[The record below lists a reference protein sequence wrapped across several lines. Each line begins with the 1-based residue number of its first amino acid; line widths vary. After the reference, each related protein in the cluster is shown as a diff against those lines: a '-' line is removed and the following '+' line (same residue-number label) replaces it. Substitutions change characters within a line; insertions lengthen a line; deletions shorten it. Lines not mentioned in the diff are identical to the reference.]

1 MRDIIAILLVCLA
14 VYANSLDNGFHYDD
28 EHSIQKNIHI
38 RDLGNITR
46 FFHDPT
52 TFSVDHDKAMYRPVL
67 LVTYALNYAAGGY
80 EVFGYHLLNLALHA
94 LSACLL
100 FWLALLVTGRRD
112 LALSAGLLFA
122 LHPICSEPVN
132 YISSRSEGLAGFF
145 YLAGLALFIRSTQSD
160 HQARWRYLSW
170 GALAT
175 GLLSK
180 SIVITLP
187 TVILVWDYLFISS
200 RQLQRLRDRFVQ
212 WHLAYWLL
220 AGLYVA
226 TIVHN
231 RFLTK
236 SLAKPVRGMGTQ
248 FLTQVEA
255 LVYYGK
261 LLIWPLGLNVEHQ
274 FFAQAKLGAPSFAA
288 GLLLAVFFLVLIG
301 AYRRRWDLPLFLNLW
316 ALLALLPVTLMPLNV
331 LVNERRLYLPCAAFC
346 LGLAMTLHSR
356 RMQRMVGGVAQG
368 RVMVLLIVMG
378 YGALTFSR
386 NELWQS
392 DFALWTDAVSQ
403 GPKMPRNHLY
413 LGNTHKDAAFA
424 SVNKKEELAH
434 WELARESYRRT
445 IELDHKSDL
454 ALRALN
460 NLGAVSFVLK
470 DIDSAEKAYR
480 RAIKLNP
487 NYADALVNLGT
498 IYHEKARVETDPA
511 KSKALFAEAADSY
524 RKALR
529 SLPNHADAWAN
540 MGLALFEIGELGKAI
555 KAYERAYYLNPG
567 NVNLVNNFGNYY
579 VTLGQQQ
586 IHRGESGRENLLKA
600 KKYFEQALRMNPNYG
615 PPKRGLQIVE
625 QFLR

>member
-1 MRDIIAILLVCLA
+1 
-14 VYANSLDNGFHYDD
+14 
-28 EHSIQKNIHI
+28 
-38 RDLGNITR
+38 
-46 FFHDPT
+46 
-52 TFSVDHDKAMYRPVL
+52 
-67 LVTYALNYAAGGY
+67 
-80 EVFGYHLLNLALHA
+80 
-94 LSACLL
+94 
-100 FWLALLVTGRRD
+100 
-112 LALSAGLLFA
+112 
-122 LHPICSEPVN
+122 
-132 YISSRSEGLAGFF
+132 
-145 YLAGLALFIRSTQSD
+145 
-160 HQARWRYLSW
+160 
-170 GALAT
+170 
-175 GLLSK
+175 
-180 SIVITLP
+180 
-187 TVILVWDYLFISS
+187 
-200 RQLQRLRDRFVQ
+200 
-212 WHLAYWLL
+212 
-220 AGLYVA
+220 
-226 TIVHN
+226 
-231 RFLTK
+231 
-236 SLAKPVRGMGTQ
+236 
-248 FLTQVEA
+248 
-255 LVYYGK
+255 
-261 LLIWPLGLNVEHQ
+261 
-274 FFAQAKLGAPSFAA
+274 
-288 GLLLAVFFLVLIG
+288 
-301 AYRRRWDLPLFLNLW
+301 
-316 ALLALLPVTLMPLNV
+316 
-331 LVNERRLYLPCAAFC
+331 
-346 LGLAMTLHSR
+346 
-356 RMQRMVGGVAQG
+356 MVGGVAQG

>member
-1 MRDIIAILLVCLA
+1 
-14 VYANSLDNGFHYDD
+14 
-28 EHSIQKNIHI
+28 
-38 RDLGNITR
+38 
-46 FFHDPT
+46 
-52 TFSVDHDKAMYRPVL
+52 
-67 LVTYALNYAAGGY
+67 
-80 EVFGYHLLNLALHA
+80 
-94 LSACLL
+94 
-100 FWLALLVTGRRD
+100 
-112 LALSAGLLFA
+112 
-122 LHPICSEPVN
+122 
-132 YISSRSEGLAGFF
+132 
-145 YLAGLALFIRSTQSD
+145 
-160 HQARWRYLSW
+160 
-170 GALAT
+170 
-175 GLLSK
+175 
-180 SIVITLP
+180 
-187 TVILVWDYLFISS
+187 
-200 RQLQRLRDRFVQ
+200 
-212 WHLAYWLL
+212 
-220 AGLYVA
+220 
-226 TIVHN
+226 
-231 RFLTK
+231 
-236 SLAKPVRGMGTQ
+236 
-248 FLTQVEA
+248 
-255 LVYYGK
+255 
-261 LLIWPLGLNVEHQ
+261 
-274 FFAQAKLGAPSFAA
+274 
-288 GLLLAVFFLVLIG
+288 
-301 AYRRRWDLPLFLNLW
+301 
-316 ALLALLPVTLMPLNV
+316 
-331 LVNERRLYLPCAAFC
+331 
-346 LGLAMTLHSR
+346 
-356 RMQRMVGGVAQG
+356 
-368 RVMVLLIVMG
+368 VMVLLIVMG

-413 LGNTHKDAAFA
+413 LGNTYKDAAFA

-540 MGLALFEIGELGKAI
+540 MGLALFEMGELGKAI

-586 IHRGESGRENLLKA
+586 IHRGESGRENLLNA
-600 KKYFEQALRMNPNYG
+600 QKYFGQALRMNPNYG
-615 PPKRGLQIVE
+615 PSKRGLQIVE